1 MNRTISLVHRSRI
14 CTVSRLASTTRYTSP
29 GLIKG
34 AEIVNDLSHYHLGTP
49 LADSQ
54 TPIPVFQQLNED
66 SDLDKSA
73 DFFPG
78 KSDDEIVRIFD
89 LMVKVNVMDTIL
101 QDIQRQGRISFY
113 ISNFGE
119 EAAQLGSVS
128 ALKFEDEI
136 WTQYRELGCFLYR
149 GLSTQMATDQTM
161 STKHEPGKGRQMPIH
176 YTMIEGHMQSVTS
189 PLGTKIL
196 HAAGAGYAFRLDK
209 ADRVGVVYF
218 GEGAASEGD
227 FAVGI
232 NFAATLGAQTLF
244 ICRNNAY
251 AISTPTKDQYKGDG
265 IAARAIAYGMK
276 TIRVDGNDIV
286 AVHNATVAARKEI
299 IENKAPVL
307 LELMTYRRGHH
318 STSDDSS
325 KYRPVGELEAWTR
338 KGKEPISRFAELL
351 KKKKLISDSHEEELR
366 VKLRQEVI
374 DSIKASEAKK
384 KAPVDD
390 IFTDVYADMPWHL
403 KEQLTGLKEHL
414 KEYGDNYD
422 LSHYDPPRDSH

>member
-1 MNRTISLVHRSRI
+1 MIRI
-14 CTVSRLASTTRYTSP
+14 GGSVSRRSFARFAAP
-29 GLIKG
+29 GLFKG
-34 AEIVNDLSHYHLGTP
+34 AALVTDFAPFHLDKELSDYVTP
-49 LADSQ
+49 MPVLQQLSEDSQ
-54 TPIPVFQQLNED
+54 LVPG
-66 SDLDKSA
+66 S
-73 DFFPG
+73 DFFPNH
-78 KSDDEIVRIFD
+78 SHEQIVNIFD

-119 EAAQLGSVS
+119 EATQLGSVS

-161 STKHEPGKGRQMPIH
+161 STKFEPGKGRQMPIH

-227 FAVGI
+227 FAVGL
-232 NFAATLGAQTLF
+232 NFAATLGAQTMF
-244 ICRNNAY
+244 ICRNNGY
-251 AISTPTKDQYKGDG
+251 AISTPTQDQYRGDG
-265 IAARAIAYGMK
+265 IAARATAYGMK
-276 TIRVDGNDIV
+276 SIRVDGNDIV
-286 AVHNATVAARKEI
+286 AVHNATKKAREI
-299 IENKAPVL
+299 IIDERAPVL

-325 KYRPVGELEAWTR
+325 KYRPPGELEAWA
-338 KGKEPISRFAELL
+338 KPGKEPISRFSKLL
-351 KKKKLISDSHEEELR
+351 IQMGIITENHEEDLR
-366 VKLRQEVI
+366 TKLRQDII
-374 DSIKASEAKK
+374 DSIKRSEAKP

-403 KEQLTGLKEHL
+403 QEQLQGLKEHL
-414 KEYGDNYD
+414 KHFGNNYD
-422 LSHYDPPRDSH
+422 LSQYDPPRP